1 MNFNVDRAFGIV
13 VRRERQRLRMSQ
25 AELARKA
32 GFPQPTV
39 SRLERGTR
47 SATLAEVAALAG
59 ALNASV
65 GGLLSETES
74 ALGGPRRGMEGL
86 AAAAAPAFSPVFH
99 AALADPDAALS
110 QLATH
115 GVRFLGGP
123 DRPALFGLP
132 LEETILAAL
141 KHAHDPRVFE
151 ALPGLLVRHARS
163 LDWGKL
169 ASGAFA
175 LQMQNRLGM
184 AVAAALQ
191 LRGSAPGRA
200 QEAWDA
206 LREAHDRLAEARLD
220 REEILGPKP
229 KTAEALALLA
239 QRTPPWLRFWH
250 GLGRADLDSMRRGL
264 PR

>member
-1 MNFNVDRAFGIV
+1 MNRGIDRAFGLV

-25 AELARKA
+25 AALAREA
-32 GFPQPTV
+32 GCPQPTV

-59 ALNASV
+59 ALGASV

-74 ALGGPRRGMEGL
+74 ALGGGHRGMECRP
-86 AAAAAPAFSPVFH
+86 AAPRPAFSPVFH
-99 AALADPDAALS
+99 AALADQETALS
-110 QLATH
+110 QLAAH

-123 DRPALFGLP
+123 DRPALFCLP
-132 LEETILAAL
+132 LEETLLAAL

-151 ALPGLLVRHARS
+151 ALPGLLLRHARS
-163 LDWGKL
+163 LDWNRL

-191 LRGSAPGRA
+191 LKESAPGSA
-200 QEAWDA
+200 EEPWNVLQEV
-206 LREAHDRLAEARLD
+206 HDRLAEARLD
-220 REEILGPKP
+220 REEVLGPKP
-229 KTAEALALLA
+229 KTQEALGYLA
-239 QRTPPWLRFWH
+239 DRTPPWLRFWH
-250 GLGRADLDSMRRGL
+250 GMGRVDMDSLRRRI